1 VPWTSPLWLRK
12 LDLVR
17 EEHARA
23 TSPELLPT
31 ERFRLACE
39 LMAFALNSLRRQ
51 AQEEG
56 CRVSELLFRYEQATE
71 RFFSRDVSRPRD
83 RHDEAALDRRRA
95 LEVEG
100 RNVWFVSAYDELAY
114 VMRGGTV
121 G

>member
-1 VPWTSPLWLRK
+1 MAWTPPFWLRK

-51 AQEEG
+51 AQEDG
-56 CRVSELLFRYEQATE
+56 CRVSELLCRYEQATDWL
-71 RFFSRDVSRPRD
+71 RSRAS
-83 RHDEAALDRRRA
+83 
-95 LEVEG
+95 
-100 RNVWFVSAYDELAY
+100 
-114 VMRGGTV
+114 
-121 G
+121 